1 MAKNK
6 PDLRSLKPET
16 RLVTAGREY
25 GEHGIVNPAVYHA
38 STVLF
43 PTVKSL
49 HDRDQEYTY
58 GRKGTPTSRAVETS
72 IAALEGGH
80 ACKVSSS
87 GLAAISTTLLAFLKT
102 GDHLLMTDTV
112 YLPARQFCDSVLKR
126 LGIDTTYYDPM
137 VGRGIAALIRPNT
150 KIVYCESPGSQTME
164 VQDIPAIA
172 DVAHKKNCLVIL
184 DNTWSAGLYFNA
196 LAHGCDISI
205 QAATKYIVGH
215 SDAMLGS
222 TVCSKQTWDQFKATY
237 EGMGQFAGPDDMY
250 LALRGLRTLDVRLE
264 RHMRNAS
271 KVAEWLRGRNE
282 VETVLYPA
290 LSNASGHEMWK
301 RDFTG
306 ASGLFSIVLKPAKE
320 PAVAAMLDDLALFG
334 MGFSW
339 GGFESLVVPF
349 KPIRTA
355 TNWTAEGQALRFH
368 IGLESPDDL
377 IDDLKQGFERLKK
390 IS

>member
-126 LGIDTTYYDPM
+126 LGIETTYYDPM

>member
-6 PDLRSLKPET
+6 PDIKSLKPET

-126 LGIDTTYYDPM
+126 LGIETTYYDPM

-196 LAHGCDISI
+196 FAHGCDVSI

-222 TVCSKQTWDQFKATY
+222 TVCSKETWDQFKATY